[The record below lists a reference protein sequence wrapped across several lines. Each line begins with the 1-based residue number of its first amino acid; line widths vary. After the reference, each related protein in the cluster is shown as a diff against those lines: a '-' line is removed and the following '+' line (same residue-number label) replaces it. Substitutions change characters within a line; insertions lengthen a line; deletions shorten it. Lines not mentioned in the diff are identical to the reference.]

1 MGGACSK
8 RYDGHGTCAALLLQ
22 SDLKAIRARRPAMH
36 RPIRTFA
43 FAALLGMVASAQAD
57 TLLIER
63 RETGAAMPHPARG
76 ALMSKVESEYGPPL
90 HRVGPVGDPPITR
103 WVYDNF
109 TVYFEHSHVITTVVN
124 KAHAEEKGPRP
135 VN

>member
-1 MGGACSK
+1 MHK
-8 RYDGHGTCAALLLQ
+8 FIRLVAL
-22 SDLKAIRARRPAMH
+22 
-36 RPIRTFA
+36 TV
-43 FAALLGMVASAQAD
+43 ALSSASLIAHAD

-63 RETGAAMPHPARG
+63 REVGEATPHPARG
-76 ALMSKVESEYGPPL
+76 DLMAAVESKFGPPL
-90 HRVGPVGDPPITR
+90 HRVGPVGQPPITH

-124 KAHAEEKGPRP
+124 KAHADEKGPRP